1 MRQQGPEARFDA
13 ARQIDA
19 LPQHDGSA
27 QNLGIP
33 LAQFGI
39 ADQYDREGRRRKV
52 VQMFEN
58 LYTVVACQVAAKPDA
73 VDVDQCES
81 VFFAGFVKEYVA
93 WVHVEVEHS
102 LFVHFDDESREILQN
117 FAGFFISFL
126 CRVFSNGW
134 AMNSERKYPVWNRP

>member
-58 LYTVVACQVAAKPDA
+58 LYTVVACQVRQNRMRLMSISANRYFSPD
-73 VDVDQCES
+73 
-81 VFFAGFVKEYVA
+81 
-93 WVHVEVEHS
+93 
-102 LFVHFDDESREILQN
+102 L
-117 FAGFFISFL
+117 
-126 CRVFSNGW
+126 
-134 AMNSERKYPVWNRP
+134 

>member
-52 VQMFEN
+52 VQMFETSTQSLRVRWRQN
-58 LYTVVACQVAAKPDA
+58 RMRLMSISANRYFSPD
-73 VDVDQCES
+73 
-81 VFFAGFVKEYVA
+81 
-93 WVHVEVEHS
+93 
-102 LFVHFDDESREILQN
+102 L
-117 FAGFFISFL
+117 
-126 CRVFSNGW
+126 
-134 AMNSERKYPVWNRP
+134 

>member
-73 VDVDQCES
+73 VDVES
-81 VFFAGFVKEYVA
+81 VRIGIFRRICKRIRCLG
-93 WVHVEVEHS
+93 S
-102 LFVHFDDESREILQN
+102 
-117 FAGFFISFL
+117 
-126 CRVFSNGW
+126 CRG
-134 AMNSERKYPVWNRP
+134 

>member
-1 MRQQGPEARFDA
+1 MS
-13 ARQIDA
+13 
-19 LPQHDGSA
+19 QHNGSA
-27 QNLGIP
+27 ENLGIP

-93 WVHVEVEHS
+93 RVHVEVEHS

-117 FAGFFISFL
+117 FAGFFISFGI
-126 CRVFSNGW
+126 FS
-134 AMNSERKYPVWNRP
+134 K

>member
-93 WVHVEVEHS
+93 RVQ
-102 LFVHFDDESREILQN
+102 SRLNTPFSCISTMKAAKSSRILRD
-117 FAGFFISFL
+117 SSSPS
-126 CRVFSNGW
+126 CRVLSNGW
-134 AMNSERKYPVWNRP
+134 AERDRGGGFESQLL

>member
-73 VDVDQCES
+73 VDVVLKWYSGTLTDMTFWKSMVSSTDCL
-81 VFFAGFVKEYVA
+81 GYMR
-93 WVHVEVEHS
+93 
-102 LFVHFDDESREILQN
+102 D
-117 FAGFFISFL
+117 
-126 CRVFSNGW
+126 
-134 AMNSERKYPVWNRP
+134 

>member
-1 MRQQGPEARFDA
+1 MRQQGSETRFDA
-13 ARQIDA
+13 AGQVDA

-39 ADQYDREGRRRKV
+39 AYKYDREGRRRKV

-58 LYTVVACQVAAKPDA
+58 LYAVVACQVAAKPDA

-81 VFFAGFVKEYVA
+81 VFFAGFVKA
-93 WVHVEVEHS
+93 
-102 LFVHFDDESREILQN
+102 IL
-117 FAGFFISFL
+117 
-126 CRVFSNGW
+126 R
-134 AMNSERKYPVWNRP
+134 